1 MTRFQWIP
9 ITGLLATMAVAIY
22 MVVQLSAQGASVQA
36 GDYRN
41 AAVAEV
47 HDAQGQTVLRGR
59 FDLVEED
66 DDDTERKA
74 PLEAAGVD
82 ADASGEAEVEYS
94 NANPAE
100 QEVEFS
106 IRNLEPG
113 ASYSLVIDGGVVGT
127 VKTDQKGRAEFDLDV
142 KAPAA
147 R

>member
-1 MTRFQWIP
+1 MNRFQWIP

-22 MVVQLSAQGASVQA
+22 MVVQLSAQSTAVQA
-36 GDYRN
+36 GDYRS
-41 AAVAEV
+41 ASVAEV
-47 HDAQGQTVLRGR
+47 HDTQGQTVLRGR
-59 FDLVEED
+59 FELVEED

-74 PLEAAGVD
+74 PLEPAGAD

-94 NANPAE
+94 NTNPGE

-113 ASYSLVIDGGVVGT
+113 ASYSLVIDGAAVGT

-142 KAPAA
+142 KTPAA

>member
-22 MVVQLSAQGASVQA
+22 MVVQLSAQGTSVQA

-41 AAVAEV
+41 ASIAEV
-47 HDAQGQTVLRGR
+47 HDAQGQVVLRGR
-59 FDLVEED
+59 FELVEED

-74 PLEAAGVD
+74 PLEPAGAD

-94 NANPAE
+94 KTNPAE

-106 IRNLEPG
+106 IRNLEPA
-113 ASYSLVIDGGVVGT
+113 ASYSLVIDGAAVAT
-127 VKTDQKGRAEFDLDV
+127 VQTDQKGRSEFDLDV
-142 KAPAA
+142 KAPAS